1 MTRVDSGEMSPS
13 LIITVDTE
21 LSNFPNGQG
30 IWGTVGNEK
39 WGLTRLISVFDE
51 LDISA
56 TFFLDVYGGDE
67 EQVGHQRRAAEMIA
81 ASGHDLQLHTH
92 PAPAFDRMRH
102 RLRDYDLREQEEIIA
117 FGNDRIKK
125 WTGLQPVVHRAGDW
139 GADSRSLRA
148 LKAQGMRADFSACA
162 WSDNCALDG
171 SLVNGNGW
179 KRVDGLL
186 CASGTG
192 FRDRVTGR
200 IRRVDLGGA
209 SYREVTDILSRKID
223 PMILTLHSF
232 SFLRYDRSR
241 TKFTDFR
248 QYVDVLRKFNQ
259 LATESGYVC
268 RTALACVNELEFRD
282 DDALSWSDLP
292 ITTTSASIA
301 GLIKSVKGRVESH
314 IA

>member
-1 MTRVDSGEMSPS
+1 MTVVDSGKVPPR

-21 LSNFPNGQG
+21 LSNFPQGQG
-30 IWGTVGNEK
+30 LWGKVGNEE
-39 WGLTRLISVFDE
+39 WGLARLISVFDE
-51 LDISA
+51 LGISA
-56 TFFLDVYGGDE
+56 TFFLDVYGGDD
-67 EQVGHQRRAAEMIA
+67 EQVRHQRRAAEMIA
-81 ASGHDLQLHTH
+81 TSGHDLQLHTH
-92 PAPAFDRMRH
+92 PAPAFDRMRQ

-117 FGNDRIKK
+117 FGCDRIRT

-139 GADSRSLRA
+139 GADQRSLLA

-162 WSDNCALDG
+162 WSNNCALDE

-248 QYVDVLRKFNQ
+248 QYVEVLRKFYR
-259 LATESGYVC
+259 LAVESGYVS
-268 RTALACVNELEFRD
+268 RTAIACVSELESLK
-282 DDALSWSDLP
+282 DDALVWSDFP

-301 GLIKSVKGRVESH
+301 GLLKSVKGRVESH